1 MFNRHDSGVLAQWW
15 RSIDKTLLFLGLAL
29 LVGGNLFN
37 FLSTSTIASEK
48 LYDSRYFLFYKHIF
62 FSLVGLSILIFF
74 SFVNKDKIKLY
85 GIAGFI
91 LFVLLLICVYFFG
104 VEVKGSKR
112 WLNLFFFRI
121 QPVEFVKPFLILV
134 LSLILSSSKYSLNIR
149 FFLTFPFVFFLVA
162 LLLMQPDYSQSLLII
177 TIWMIVV
184 FTSGISFLFISSIG
198 TIVTVAMISILFFF
212 KDKFFYIFDRVI
224 SWVGEAEVSYQS
236 EQALNAIIS
245 GGFFGRG
252 IGEGVLKESVPEAH
266 TDYVMSVIAEEYG
279 IIIVLLIISITMFLV
294 IRIFALAN
302 NSSNNFLKISLIGIS
317 SLLAL
322 QSFINLGVTINI
334 LPSTGMPFPFIS
346 YGGSS
351 IIGKICPPVP
361 PVDKIIFL
369 FILAH
374 PYLGEER
381 VPV

>member
-15 RSIDKTLLFLGLAL
+15 RSIDKTLLFLGLIL

-62 FSLVGLSILIFF
+62 FSFVGLSILIFF
-74 SFVNKDKIKLY
+74 FLINKNKIKLY
-85 GIAGFI
+85 GIAGFVF
-91 LFVLLLICVYFFG
+91 FVLLLILVYFFG

-112 WLNLFFFRI
+112 WLNLIFFRI
-121 QPVEFVKPFLILV
+121 QPVEFVKPFLIV
-134 LSLILSSSKYSLNIR
+134 VISLILSSTKYSLNTR
-149 FFLTFPFVFFLVA
+149 FFLTCPFVIFPVTFL
-162 LLLMQPDYSQSLLII
+162 LIQPDYSQSLLII

-184 FTSGISFLFISSIG
+184 FASGISFLFISSIG
-198 TIVTVAMISILFFF
+198 SILVMLMISVLFFF
-212 KDKFFYIFDRVI
+212 KNKFFYIFDRIV
-224 SWVGEAEVSYQS
+224 SWVSEAEVSYQS

-302 NSSNNFLKISLIGIS
+302 NSSNNFFKLSLIGIS

-351 IIGKICPPVP
+351 IIGSSIA
-361 PVDKIIFL
+361 L
-369 FILAH
+369 GLA
-374 PYLGEER
+374 LLLSKDEQ
-381 VPV
+381 V

>member
-48 LYDSRYFLFYKHIF
+48 LYDSRYFLFYKHAF
-62 FSLVGLSILIFF
+62 FSFVGLSILIFF

-91 LFVLLLICVYFFG
+91 FFVLLLIFVYFFG

-121 QPVEFVKPFLILV
+121 QPVEFVKPFLILA
-134 LSLILSSSKYSLNIR
+134 LSLILSSSKYSLNTR

-162 LLLMQPDYSQSLLII
+162 LLLIQPDYSQSLLII
-177 TIWMIVV
+177 TIWMILV
-184 FTSGISFLFISSIG
+184 FTSGIGFLFISLIG
-198 TIVTVAMISILFFF
+198 TIVALAMISILFFF
-212 KDKFFYIFDRVI
+212 KDNFFYIFDRVV

-279 IIIVLLIISITMFLV
+279 IIIVLFIISITMFLV
-294 IRIFALAN
+294 IRIFAIAN
-302 NSSNNFLKISLIGIS
+302 NSSNNFFKISLIGIS

-351 IIGKICPPVP
+351 IMGSSIALG
-361 PVDKIIFL
+361 
-369 FILAH
+369 LA
-374 PYLGEER
+374 LLLSKDEQ
-381 VPV
+381 V